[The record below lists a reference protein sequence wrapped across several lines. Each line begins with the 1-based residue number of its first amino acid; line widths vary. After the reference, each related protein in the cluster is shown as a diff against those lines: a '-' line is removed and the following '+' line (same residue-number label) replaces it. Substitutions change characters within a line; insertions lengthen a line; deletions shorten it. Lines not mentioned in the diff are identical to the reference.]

1 MAIQQDGILLF
12 SEDPKVIGELLTVGR
27 ELGEQ
32 AGMGVT
38 VVASGEDAGERAEEA
53 RARGADGVLLVHA
66 EAPVQNGVEVDAEVL
81 REAIRTATPKVIL
94 LGATSVG
101 LELAARVAQEIGV
114 PCASECM
121 SLRID
126 ADGGL
131 EVERRVYGGRFV
143 VRQVISGTPK
153 IATVQPKRFA
163 MAEQI
168 NNDSSCDVTEITV
181 KIGTP
186 RVHLVSVSERAR
198 SQVDITKADVIIAAG
213 RGIARGSVGN
223 QGHHCCRF
231 GLSELLPA
239 EFWNRFLAR
248 AGTLFLWQ
256 LPMGVLCAY
265 RLWSHLAGI
274 GNAADKPAVPP
285 AVSRV
290 ASDSGTDSRCQ
301 CPACGDS
308 YWPVDGLLCLGRYD
322 REHRVYDTGG
332 LNGNVS
338 RARLEIGNPT
348 TICRSSTLDVAMF
361 SVVMLGSCDQGDRW
375 AGNGHG
381 D

>member
-1 MAIQQDGILLF
+1 MAIQQGGILLF
-12 SEDPKVIGELLTVGR
+12 SEDPKVIGELLTIGR

-198 SQVDITKADVIIAAG
+198 SEVDITKADVIIAAG
-213 RGIARGSVGN
+213 RGIKRIEDLEMMEKLANLLEGVVAGSRPLTGDVDWLPVD
-223 QGHHCCRF
+223 RRI
-231 GLSELLPA
+231 GLSGQTVKPNLYIA
-239 EFWNRFLAR
+239 
-248 AGTLFLWQ
+248 
-256 LPMGVLCAY
+256 C
-265 RLWSHLAGI
+265 GI
-274 GNAADKPAVPP
+274 
-285 AVSRV
+285 
-290 ASDSGTDSRCQ
+290 SGQIEHIVGIKDSRTVVAINNDPEAPIHMESDYSITGDLYEIV
-301 CPACGDS
+301 PALIAACE
-308 YWPVDGLLCLGRYD
+308 RT
-322 REHRVYDTGG
+322 RT
-332 LNGNVS
+332 
-338 RARLEIGNPT
+338 
-348 TICRSSTLDVAMF
+348 
-361 SVVMLGSCDQGDRW
+361 Q
-375 AGNGHG
+375 
-381 D
+381 